1 MNKKINIAID
11 GPSGAGKS
19 TLAKAVAKK
28 CGIIYVDTGA
38 LYRSIGLYAQ
48 RKGVTLD
55 SITDVT
61 GLLSEIDLKLVYEN
75 GAQQVILNG
84 ENVGDKIRTPEISM
98 YASAVS
104 AVPEV
109 REFLLGL
116 QKDMAANNSVI
127 MDGRDIG
134 TVILPNAD
142 VKIFLTASIE
152 ARAKRR
158 YAELIAKGVTVSYDD
173 VLSDMKLRD
182 ENDSTRSIAPAIP
195 AADAIMFDNS
205 YDGIDTT
212 VTKIYEIIE
221 EKLGYA
227 L

>member
-1 MNKKINIAID
+1 MNRKINIAID

-48 RKGVTLD
+48 RKGVKLD

-61 GLLSEIDLKLVYEN
+61 GLLAEIDLKLVYEN

-158 YAELIAKGVTVSYDD
+158 YAELIAKGVTVSYED

-205 YDGIDTT
+205 YDDIDTT
-212 VTKIYEIIE
+212 VTKIYKIIE

>member
-48 RKGVTLD
+48 RKGVKLD

-158 YAELIAKGVTVSYDD
+158 YAELIAKGVTVSYED

-205 YDGIDTT
+205 YDDIDTT